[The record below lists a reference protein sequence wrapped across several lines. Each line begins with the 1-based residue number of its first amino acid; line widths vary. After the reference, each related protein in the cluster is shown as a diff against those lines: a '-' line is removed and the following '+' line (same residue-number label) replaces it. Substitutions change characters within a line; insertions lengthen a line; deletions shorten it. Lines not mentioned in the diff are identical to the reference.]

1 MTEQEARI
9 LAFKHRLA
17 NYECW
22 IRYRDKSQKTGT
34 VSLKLGFPYDAT
46 SETINRTVRE
56 LTPYADKHVLTP
68 AGLRHGRN
76 HRFHFYADPADRR
89 KEKPQP
95 VITAE
100 IEVHEEK
107 GRQLRLED

>member
-1 MTEQEARI
+1 MTEQEVRI
-9 LAFKHRLA
+9 QEFKRRLA

-34 VSLKLGFPYDAT
+34 VSFKLGFPYDAT

-76 HRFHFYADPADRR
+76 HRFHFYANSTEK
-89 KEKPQP
+89 KESQE
-95 VITAE
+95 VIEAR

-107 GRQLRLED
+107 GRQLRLDD